1 MNQEEFKNKAIEA
14 AKTLGTKWQVTY
26 MAKGRK
32 QLYIISRPKSI
43 NRKNKFA
50 VKSLINHSYQF
61 LYDPKHDMLAYNNGF
76 KRKEM
81 KVYDSNWGNVVSAMD
96 SLSSFD
102 WCIKNPEAKRVM
114 KNDSVNFYEM
124 QAVLNLVKMFL
135 QKKAQGKA

>member
-1 MNQEEFKNKAIEA
+1 MKQEEFKNKAIAA
-14 AKTLGTKWQVTY
+14 AKTLGSKWQVAY
-26 MAKGRK
+26 MTKGRK

-50 VKSLINHSYQF
+50 IKNLINHSYQF
-61 LYDPKHDMLAYNNGF
+61 LYDSKHDMLVYNNGF

-81 KVYDSNWGNVVSAMD
+81 KIYDNNWGNVVSAMD

-102 WCIKNPEAKRVM
+102 WCINNSEANRVM
-114 KNDSVNFYEM
+114 KKDPVNFYEM

-135 QKKAQGKA
+135 LKKVH

>member
-1 MNQEEFKNKAIEA
+1 MKQEEFKNKAIAA
-14 AKTLGTKWQVTY
+14 AKTLGSKWQVAY

-43 NRKNKFA
+43 NRTNKFA
-50 VKSLINHSYQF
+50 IKSLINQSYQF
-61 LYDPKHDMLAYNNGF
+61 LYDSKHDMLVYNNGF

-81 KVYDSNWGNVVSAMD
+81 KVYDSNWGNVVSAID

-102 WCIKNPEAKRVM
+102 WCIKSPEANRVM
-114 KNDSVNFYEM
+114 KKDPVNFYEM

-135 QKKAQGKA
+135 QKKVR